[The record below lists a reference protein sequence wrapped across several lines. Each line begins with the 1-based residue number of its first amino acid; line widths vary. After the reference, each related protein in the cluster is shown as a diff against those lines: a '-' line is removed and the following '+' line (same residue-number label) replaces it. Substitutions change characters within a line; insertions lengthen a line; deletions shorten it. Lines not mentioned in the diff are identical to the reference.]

1 MFLTSFVVSWLA
13 FEKQLIS
20 IQLMNND
27 LMLEYQSY
35 VFLIIFMS
43 KIKNSMRFRFYW
55 PILVV
60 VWKILYDINNIIID

>member
-1 MFLTSFVVSWLA
+1 MSWLA

-43 KIKNSMRFRFYW
+43 KIKNSMGFRFYW

-60 VWKILYDINNIIID
+60 VWKILYDVNNIIID